1 MKNKILDKIINI
13 IQSYYNYDE
22 IKIKEIRYGL
32 ESIYLTIVKIIVVI
46 ILSIIIHAFN
56 ELCLFFLFY
65 GILRATGFGLH
76 AKNSIEC
83 WIFTLLFFTLF
94 PVLIKY
100 LVINNNYLLIA
111 SILLLPLIIIF
122 APADT
127 EKRPLINKK
136 KRTIYK
142 ILTTITTLIYIF
154 IIYYYK
160 NIYIS
165 KALFFS
171 ILLESLLVL
180 PISYRL
186 LSLQYNNYKRYK
198 KGGKKWNYL
207 LL

>member
-46 ILSIIIHAFN
+46 ILSIIIHVFK

-83 WIFTLLFFTLF
+83 WFFTLLFFTLF
-94 PVLIKY
+94 PFLIKH
-100 LVINNNYLLIA
+100 LVINNNYLLVG

-122 APADT
+122 SPADT
-127 EKRPLINKK
+127 EKRPLINEK
-136 KRTIYK
+136 KRKLYK
-142 ILTTITTLIYIF
+142 ILTTITTLIYIL
-154 IIYYYK
+154 IIYFYK

-165 KALFFS
+165 KTLFFS

-186 LSLQYNNYKRYK
+186 LKLQYNNYKRYK
-198 KGGKKWNYL
+198 KGGLK
-207 LL
+207 